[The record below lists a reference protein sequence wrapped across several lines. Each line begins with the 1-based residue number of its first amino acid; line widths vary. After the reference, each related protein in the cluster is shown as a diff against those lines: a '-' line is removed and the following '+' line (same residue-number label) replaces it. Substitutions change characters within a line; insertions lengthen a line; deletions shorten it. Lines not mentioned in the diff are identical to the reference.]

1 MKGVLAGVHLH
12 NFLSIKAFI
21 GKWTGIVVGLCGGL
35 SFGR

>member
-21 GKWTGIVVGLCGGL
+21 GKWTGIAVGLIGGL